1 MGCRTKSEKHDLKLN
16 SNESPGQKTRCFQN
30 LNPGPLKPIT
40 QPLLCKVLHWA
51 LWAHKP
57 LSSAMQEAESMLT
70 LTHLEG
76 KEPGFQLGHWSF
88 HDFTCPNLKRQR
100 LKKSAPTSAAN
111 FTGSVS
117 GSEGSYAGFNVLL
130 PLSCFIIFLHGT
142 PHFIL
147 LWFCKLLSLTYKDAR
162 LLQSCPTLQPHG
174 L

>member
-1 MGCRTKSEKHDLKLN
+1 
-16 SNESPGQKTRCFQN
+16 
-30 LNPGPLKPIT
+30 
-40 QPLLCKVLHWA
+40 
-51 LWAHKP
+51 
-57 LSSAMQEAESMLT
+57 MLT

-174 L
+174 LQPARLLCPWDSPGKNTGVGSHSLLQGIFPTQDRTPTSAGRFFTIWATRKAHTISADD

>member
-1 MGCRTKSEKHDLKLN
+1 
-16 SNESPGQKTRCFQN
+16 
-30 LNPGPLKPIT
+30 
-40 QPLLCKVLHWA
+40 
-51 LWAHKP
+51 
-57 LSSAMQEAESMLT
+57 MLT

-162 LLQSCPTLQPHG
+162 LLQSCPTLCNCMDCSLQDSSAHG
-174 L
+174 ILQARILEWVAIPFSRGSS